1 MDTRELI
8 KTIRQLEI
16 TTRKAVR
23 SLLAGGYH
31 SVFKGRGMVVSDL
44 RPYQSGDDWRAVN
57 WNVTARTGELYVKEF
72 VEERE
77 LVVMLLVDI
86 SASQNFASR
95 GLSKRELAAK
105 LAALIGFSAIR
116 NRDKVG
122 LCLYSDEV
130 EFYLPPKKGRPH
142 GLHLIR
148 EVLGYQAK
156 SKGSRLDKAL
166 QFVSRV
172 VHGHAVVFVVS
183 DFLDPPD
190 QHQALERAL
199 RVAAIRHD
207 LVAIEVSDPFER
219 ELPQAGL
226 LELYDIEDGRMITL
240 DSDDATLRQAY
251 AEQQAQRLEQTREGL
266 ARLGIDHLFISTDA
280 DPVVPLVQFF
290 ARRKGRA
297 GRGAA

>member
-1 MDTRELI
+1 MDTRELL

-16 TTRKAVR
+16 ATRRAVR
-23 SLLAGGYH
+23 SQLAGGYH

-44 RPYQSGDDWRAVN
+44 RPYQTGDDWRAVN

-77 LVVMLLVDI
+77 LIVMLLVDI
-86 SASQNFASR
+86 SASLDFASR

-105 LAALIGFSAIR
+105 LAALIAFSAIR

-122 LCLYSDEV
+122 LCLFSDEV
-130 EFYLPPKKGRPH
+130 ELYLPPKKGRPH
-142 GLHLIR
+142 GLRIIR
-148 EVLGYQAK
+148 EVLGHQAK
-156 SKGSRLDKAL
+156 SHGSRLDKAL
-166 QFVSRV
+166 QYVARV
-172 VHGHAVVFVVS
+172 VHGHTVAFVVS
-183 DFLDPPD
+183 DFLHPP
-190 QHQALERAL
+190 QHEQSLDRAL

-219 ELPQAGL
+219 ILPKAGL
-226 LELYDIEDGRMITL
+226 LQLRDVETGRMITL
-240 DSDDATLRQAY
+240 DSDDAMLRQSY
-251 AEQQAQRLEQTREGL
+251 AAQQQQRLDRTRERL
-266 ARLGIDHLFISTDA
+266 TRLGIDHLFVSTDA

-290 ARRKGRA
+290 ARRQQRR